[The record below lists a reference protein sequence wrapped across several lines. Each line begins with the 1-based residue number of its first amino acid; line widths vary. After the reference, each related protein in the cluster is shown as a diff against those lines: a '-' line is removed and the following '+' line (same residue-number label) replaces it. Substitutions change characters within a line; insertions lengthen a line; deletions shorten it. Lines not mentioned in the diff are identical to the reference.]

1 MWLHQSSSLQ
11 RYVSNSS
18 ILKYFQDGL
27 VYCTVDPAC
36 TMDVHVDDLPTSL
49 SSKTSGPQ
57 QSSHTIS
64 LSPTA
69 VVSSTSPPGESV
81 VGDDDT

>member
-11 RYVSNSS
+11 RYVSNIS

-36 TMDVHVDDLPTSL
+36 TMDVHVDDLPRALVSE
-49 SSKTSGPQ
+49 TSGPQ
-57 QSSHTIS
+57 PDSQTIS

-69 VVSSTSPPGESV
+69 AASSTSPTGEPLV
-81 VGDDDT
+81 EEDGT